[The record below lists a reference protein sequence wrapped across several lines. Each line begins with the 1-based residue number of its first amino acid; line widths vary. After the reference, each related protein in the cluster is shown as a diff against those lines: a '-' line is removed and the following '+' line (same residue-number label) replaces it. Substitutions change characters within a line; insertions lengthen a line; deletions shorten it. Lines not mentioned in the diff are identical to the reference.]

1 MASSSLLCIEIAPET
16 PPPSSPLQIRRQRA
30 HRGPTVLST
39 CLSLEGEGCE
49 QTPHGSRRGAES
61 DSDDHGPLQQ
71 TPLGPQG
78 AGSSGYMSSCSN
90 VNSPRVLVNPH
101 SSWMEHE
108 ELPSAH
114 SDARGRGNPHR
125 RPNRQIDL
133 HESVYSRL
141 DHTPPGT
148 LTRRKPAHQ
157 GLPSSPLAANPLVDH
172 MTQADYAHQYSLSTD
187 QLQSNT
193 TPFHSNMD
201 RKDHRTLSTDQL
213 QSDRTPFHSTLER
226 QEHQHQSNTSPFHSN
241 VGVKRQRS
249 PQRTPLALISKR
261 LEGLDVDV
269 CRWILK
275 ADQHLKWEEFDNAIP
290 YLESVIV
297 RTPSYPRLQ
306 LLLWELLGNAQMA
319 VGMSKKASIC
329 HLHHL
334 AHCRSQGDV
343 KGLSRAE
350 CNLGITYMQMG
361 LFKLAGRCFLQ
372 YLKHCRACQ
381 DQCGIESACSNLG
394 LLSKSLALKN
404 YREASERGEEG
415 VARSSLAACLR
426 RAIIFFKQHLEI
438 VMAHGDM

>member
-16 PPPSSPLQIRRQRA
+16 PPPSTSPPQIQRQRA
-30 HRGPTVLST
+30 QTDPTVLAT
-39 CLSLEGEGCE
+39 CVSLEGKGRELI
-49 QTPHGSRRGAES
+49 PHGSQAES
-61 DSDDHGPLQQ
+61 DGGDHDPLQQ
-71 TPLGPQG
+71 TPLALGPQG
-78 AGSSGYMSSCSN
+78 AGSSGYMSSSSN
-90 VNSPRVLVNPH
+90 VNSPKVLVKPH
-101 SSWMEHE
+101 PWMERE
-108 ELPSAH
+108 ELLSVH
-114 SDARGRGNPHR
+114 SNARGHGNPRH

-133 HESVYSRL
+133 HESMYSRL

-148 LTRRKPAHQ
+148 LTRRKPAHHH
-157 GLPSSPLAANPLVDH
+157 LPSSPLATSPPMDH
-172 MTQADYAHQYSLSTD
+172 MTHPDHPHQYSPSTD
-187 QLQSNT
+187 QLQSNM

-201 RKDHRTLSTDQL
+201 RRDHRALSTEQL
-213 QSDRTPFHSTLER
+213 QSDVGPFHSTMEM
-226 QEHQHQSNTSPFHSN
+226 HKHKFQSSTAPLRSN

-249 PQRTPLALISKR
+249 PPRTPLALISKR
-261 LEGLDVDV
+261 LEGLDIDV
-269 CRWILK
+269 RRWIIK
-275 ADQHLKWEEFDNAIP
+275 ADQHLKWGEFNNAIP

-297 RTPSYPRLQ
+297 RTPSHPRLQ
-306 LLLWELLGNAQMA
+306 CLLWELLGNAQMA

-350 CNLGITYMQMG
+350 CNLGIAYMQMG

-372 YLKHCRACQ
+372 YLKHCRSLQ
-381 DQCGIESACSNLG
+381 DQCGVESACSNLG

-415 VARSSLAACLR
+415 VAMSALAACLR

-438 VMAHGDM
+438 VMAHGDV